1 MRNDQRKRPTIWLL
15 FLPPAFFLVKDII
28 ATFVILSYEPG
39 ISGEAVLHYAYA
51 LLPGT
56 LFVVTGYAPLVNL
69 VFGAILGVILYLFIT
84 LRRRAND
91 GTRLEST
98 G

>member
-1 MRNDQRKRPTIWLL
+1 MGNDRKKRPTIWLL
-15 FLPPAFFLVKDII
+15 FLPAAFFLIKDII
-28 ATFVILSYEPG
+28 ATFVVLSYEPG
-39 ISGEAVLHYAYA
+39 ISGAAVLHYAYA

-56 LFVVTGYAPLVNL
+56 LFVVTGYAPLVNM

-84 LRRRAND
+84 LRRRANN